1 MYEKVIKQ
9 FNDVYFNESPRK
21 KTYPLSHIFDEEKS
35 VKWNREEVLRV
46 NEKITEHNSRIREL
60 RFRALNEAEKNILNY
75 LANEYYTIS
84 RKKIEALY
92 HHIYNEIFE
101 DDYRIQDVIDEV
113 EAILAIFSEEEE

>member
-1 MYEKVIKQ
+1 MYEKIIKQ

-21 KTYPLSHIFDEEKS
+21 KTYSLNHIFDEEKS

-46 NEKITEHNSRIREL
+46 NEEIKEHNSKIREL
-60 RFRALNEAEKNILNY
+60 RFRALNEAENNILNY

-84 RKKIEALY
+84 RKKIAALY

-101 DDYRIQDVIDEV
+101 DDYRIKDVIDEV
-113 EAILAIFSEEEE
+113 EEILGIFSGDVE